1 MLRKCKSYIWECM
14 LVAQSCP
21 TLCDTMDCCPPGSSV
36 HGILQANILE
46 WAAISSSMGSSWPRD
61 GTQVSLLQPNTLPSE
76 PPGKS
81 YIWQGVRLMPSFR
94 TVITV
99 WGANGIPGK
108 KILLLSVGVSQIG
121 LASVC
126 GKVDS
131 VSSEPAHFPT
141 CKVKMK
147 VVPDSLLS
155 HGLYSPP
162 GSSVHGILQ
171 ARILEWVA
179 IPFSRGSSQPRDWTQ
194 ISHIAGRSFTIW
206 ATREAL
212 LHGKPPNTLLKM
224 QTTLI

>member
-1 MLRKCKSYIWECM
+1 
-14 LVAQSCP
+14 
-21 TLCDTMDCCPPGSSV
+21 
-36 HGILQANILE
+36 
-46 WAAISSSMGSSWPRD
+46 
-61 GTQVSLLQPNTLPSE
+61 
-76 PPGKS
+76 
-81 YIWQGVRLMPSFR
+81 MPSFR

-171 ARILEWVA
+171 AEYWNGL
-179 IPFSRGSSQPRDWTQ
+179 PFPFPEDLPNPG
-194 ISHIAGRSFTIW
+194 IELRSPTLQ
-206 ATREAL
+206 ADPL
-212 LHGKPPNTLLKM
+212 LSEPPGKPSYMENLQILF
-224 QTTLI
+224 